1 MQAILLERLLMKKNN
16 DSIWFQTFIPSL
28 TLFTSFGTLVCC
40 ALPAL
45 MVALGM
51 GTTLAGFISM
61 FPSITLISNYK
72 ESIFIIS
79 GILIILGF
87 FFQIRSRN
95 ISCPTDQFKADL
107 CNKLRKISWIMLIFS
122 LVIYVVGFFFAFL
135 AISVFY

>member
-1 MQAILLERLLMKKNN
+1 MKKNN
-16 DSIWFQTFIPSL
+16 ESIWFQTVIPSL

-45 MVALGM
+45 MVTLGM
-51 GTTLAGFISM
+51 GTTLASFIGM
-61 FPSITLISNYK
+61 FPSVTFISYYK
-72 ESIFIIS
+72 ELIFIIS
-79 GILIILGF
+79 GTFIVLGF

-107 CNKLRKISWIMLIFS
+107 CNKLRKISWFMLISS
-122 LVIYVVGFFFAFL
+122 LIIYLVGFFFAFL